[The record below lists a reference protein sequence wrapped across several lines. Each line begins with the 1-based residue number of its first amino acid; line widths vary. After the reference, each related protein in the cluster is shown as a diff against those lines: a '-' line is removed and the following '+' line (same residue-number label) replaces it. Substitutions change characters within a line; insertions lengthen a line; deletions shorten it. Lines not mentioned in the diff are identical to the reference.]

1 MCVYVYIYI
10 YTHICVC
17 IYIYIHVHNCI
28 CMSIYIYI
36 YICICIHTCVYVA
49 AKDLLRAR
57 LPSPQDHARAPPG
70 ADGHNL
76 QGAKDRHRTAIPRCN
91 ALLRYYTIIILDWTR
106 LDYTILY
113 YTILYYN
120 NSIR

>member
-1 MCVYVYIYI
+1 MCVYIYI
-10 YTHICVC
+10 Y
-17 IYIYIHVHNCI
+17 IYTCTQLHMYV
-28 CMSIYIYI
+28 YIYI

-91 ALLRYYTIIILDWTR
+91 ALLRYYTIIILD
-106 LDYTILY
+106 
-113 YTILYYN
+113 
-120 NSIR
+120 